1 MKIPTARQ
9 GSSPERSD
17 SIRVEITPAIQEAA
31 VKLLAAIV
39 AEVRGRLPLGS
50 TFDDLTR
57 VAINVALA
65 YFEEQA
71 AEERVIRFPFPKIEP
86 PDAG

>member
-1 MKIPTARQ
+1 MPTVKQ
-9 GSSPERSD
+9 GSSPARSD
-17 SIRVEITPAIQEAA
+17 NICVEITPAIQEAA

-39 AEVRGRLPLGS
+39 GEVRGRLPPGS

-71 AEERVIRFPFPKIEP
+71 KEVKVIRFPFPATEP
-86 PDAG
+86 PSWER